1 LYFKTG
7 IQLRLAV
14 AERQRPQILAVEL
27 QKVERI
33 QHRVG
38 LAPSNRATPSAPETT
53 ASASKFKE
61 LANEAKLPKERQD
74 SCAGDYSNAVYSWD
88 LLLKPHRRAPDQPK
102 TKIVP
107 LTIGNQAFILAL
119 GKDGRLGVK
128 FPGPTRQ
135 SATPQHVRAGGSYSR
150 KQSFRLL

>member
-1 LYFKTG
+1 MLD
-7 IQLRLAV
+7 QP
-14 AERQRPQILAVEL
+14 ERQAQFLEHRFHLGLGHNLWHLATNVDEGHAL
-27 QKVERI
+27 DQRDLDL
-33 QHRVG
+33 G
-38 LAPSNRATPSAPETT
+38 GTAP
-53 ASASKFKE
+53 
-61 LANEAKLPKERQD
+61 L
-74 SCAGDYSNAVYSWD
+74 
-88 LLLKPHRRAPDQPK
+88 
-102 TKIVP
+102 P